1 MNNSKLAIALL
12 MSSVLLTGIANAKSP
27 QLDLSESNA
36 VVNQDL
42 SAINVSAPDSVRFLE
57 MSLQISTEAGEVI
70 FEERSKSD
78 ALVFNVDAS
87 MPDGEYWYTVK
98 TVVVLSAAEQA
109 ATPSNPEYIVST
121 QKSRFY
127 VLGGY
132 KVSEN
137 DYLEQVVRNP
147 QASNEK
153 VSSSLMLS
161 LAETVLNFFVAS
173 AQAADLTVADGTPQI
188 FLDDTGTTDSDW
200 EIFGNAGGDVGFY
213 RLRNNLGD
221 GLSSNIFGI
230 DGSTTGNG
238 GMTLLIQEDGDVEF
252 GVSRAAFLSSTSE
265 PMLVIGDVNPSLATV
280 VNLELKDDIPY
291 LLFRDTDTDANAGL
305 FNNGSAF
312 ILEGNDLW
320 QNIFT
325 FDLLAPANSLYV
337 NSIGNVGFGT
347 ATPNSAVDVQRSA
360 AAASFQLTS
369 FTDTANQA
377 PQFIQRRSRGSSGA
391 PLAVGLND
399 NLGLISFRGYT
410 GSGFTGTK
418 ATLAAQATE
427 NWSPT
432 ANGTR
437 LIFGT
442 TENGTTGLNAV
453 LEITHDGKVKIN
465 GTTLTVPDYV
475 FEEDYDLMSLDEL
488 SAFIKENKHLP
499 GVAAASEVNA
509 DGLDIAGSQLSVL
522 EKVEELT
529 LYTIQQHEQLT
540 QLKAENIALQ
550 EKVAKVDQLEQ
561 MVSLLMQ
568 RFENDKLLTTINQ

>member
-1 MNNSKLAIALL
+1 MQLLDVTGKVLENILLQALKILDIKKTETVMNNSKLAIALL

-230 DGSTTGNG
+230 DGSTAGNG
-238 GMTLLIQEDGDVEF
+238 GMTLLIQEDGDV
-252 GVSRAAFLSSTSE
+252 
-265 PMLVIGDVNPSLATV
+265 
-280 VNLELKDDIPY
+280 
-291 LLFRDTDTDANAGL
+291 
-305 FNNGSAF
+305 
-312 ILEGNDLW
+312 
-320 QNIFT
+320 
-325 FDLLAPANSLYV
+325 
-337 NSIGNVGFGT
+337 
-347 ATPNSAVDVQRSA
+347 
-360 AAASFQLTS
+360 
-369 FTDTANQA
+369 
-377 PQFIQRRSRGSSGA
+377 
-391 PLAVGLND
+391 
-399 NLGLISFRGYT
+399 
-410 GSGFTGTK
+410 
-418 ATLAAQATE
+418 
-427 NWSPT
+427 
-432 ANGTR
+432 
-437 LIFGT
+437 
-442 TENGTTGLNAV
+442 
-453 LEITHDGKVKIN
+453 
-465 GTTLTVPDYV
+465 
-475 FEEDYDLMSLDEL
+475 
-488 SAFIKENKHLP
+488 
-499 GVAAASEVNA
+499 
-509 DGLDIAGSQLSVL
+509 
-522 EKVEELT
+522 
-529 LYTIQQHEQLT
+529 
-540 QLKAENIALQ
+540 
-550 EKVAKVDQLEQ
+550 
-561 MVSLLMQ
+561 
-568 RFENDKLLTTINQ
+568 